1 MELIRQ
7 GQPLPCLRTLQR
19 KIENFKFTP
28 GISET
33 MFEFLSN
40 KKPYFESEK
49 DLECGLIFDEMS
61 ITPKRSYNPSTASL
75 IGNVTFPNHEGI
87 ATHAIVFML
96 VGICNRWKHIVGY
109 HFTGNSFASK
119 TLQKIIF
126 QIIEKTEEMGYQ
138 KCELYY
144 VRHGV
149 GKHWVMETIR
159 YKYR

>member
-7 GQPLPCLRTLQR
+7 GQPLPCLRTLQL
-19 KIENFKFTP
+19 KIENFKFTL
-28 GISET
+28 GT
-33 MFEFLSN
+33 TFEFLSN

-119 TLQKIIF
+119 TLQEIIF
-126 QIIEKTEEMGYQ
+126 QIIKKNWRNGLS
-138 KCELYY
+138 CELYY

-149 GKHWVMETIR
+149 GKHWIMETIR